1 MANRDTKTPDDPR
14 NALVEASTRAGGGC
28 TARGLLHA
36 DDTIPSTPAQRY
48 ACDHTSHTGFDPTAH
63 GLSLPNRFLL
73 GSRGRWVYGLCGGL
87 CYAALDY
94 WAMGL
99 PPPPHDDPAH
109 LPPSLL
115 SYLRR
120 RQLVSMAPR
129 HLAELAWWLLA
140 SDTSIAQRL
149 ATRIVPK
156 ICAALD
162 AGRPTPLM
170 LVRTRGLR
178 APWDNHQ
185 ALACGYRW
193 QETAKRLAL
202 EVYDPNHPST
212 PVEITM
218 KLADPSIVRELAQS
232 TGEPLRGLYPL
243 HYRQVRPPWS

>member
-1 MANRDTKTPDDPR
+1 MASRDIKTQGNPR
-14 NALVEASTRAGGGC
+14 AALVGASMGAVCGC
-28 TARGLLHA
+28 TARNLLDA
-36 DDTIPSTPAQRY
+36 DEAIPPTPSQRY
-48 ACDHTSHTGFDPTAH
+48 GCDHVGRTGFDPTAH
-63 GLSLPNRFLL
+63 GWSLPNRFPL
-73 GSRGRWVYGLCGGL
+73 GPRGRWVYGLCGGL

-94 WAMGL
+94 WVLGL
-99 PPPPHDDPAH
+99 PPPSHDDPAH

-129 HLAELAWWLLA
+129 HLAELVWWLLA
-140 SDTSIAQRL
+140 SDTSAAQRL
-149 ATRIVPK
+149 ATYIVPRV
-156 ICAALD
+156 CAALD
-162 AGRPTPLM
+162 AGHPTPLM
-170 LVRTRGLR
+170 LIRTRGLH

-193 QETAKRLAL
+193 QEAAKCLAL

-218 KLADPSIVRELAQS
+218 KLADPSMARELAQS

-243 HYRQVRPPWS
+243 HYRQVRPPWP